1 MKYNLEHW
9 NTHKS
14 RKKFMST
21 RFLLLPFLAPS
32 DPEGFLHTL
41 IRSLSAECVPGRLW
55 CPVTFVPG
63 PPPGGA
69 GRVARSPPRGSTG
82 RRWAR
87 GRFRCHFLGLSLNT
101 EPQAHCFPLCLPSH
115 RQGSKTKALPE
126 SRSDKPLLLW
136 FTDASLNNKTKYY
149 YRHLVQWLFAQKKNS
164 IKTQCYVFYTHWSS
178 LRPFF
183 RGLCF

>member
-1 MKYNLEHW
+1 MEYNLEHW

-21 RFLLLPFLAPS
+21 RFLLLPFLVPS

-69 GRVARSPPRGSTG
+69 GRVVRSPPRGSTG

-136 FTDASLNNKTKYY
+136 FTDASLNNKTK
-149 YRHLVQWLFAQKKNS
+149 
-164 IKTQCYVFYTHWSS
+164 
-178 LRPFF
+178 
-183 RGLCF
+183 